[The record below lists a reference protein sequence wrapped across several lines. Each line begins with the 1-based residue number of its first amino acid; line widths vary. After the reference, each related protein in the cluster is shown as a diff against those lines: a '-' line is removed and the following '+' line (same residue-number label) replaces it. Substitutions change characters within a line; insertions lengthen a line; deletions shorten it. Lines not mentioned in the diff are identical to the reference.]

1 MTGGA
6 EARREAELAAFGGRG
21 HDVVRPARAV
31 GWRAPV
37 VFASPHS
44 GDVYPPAFRA
54 GSDQPLRVL
63 ARNADARVDDLFA
76 GVTELGAPLISAR
89 FPRCYVDAN
98 RAGDDLPPEW
108 ADAWEKGC
116 SGHSTPQEASLP
128 ASAYR
133 ADMGLGV
140 VPLVIGERVGIYRH
154 PPGVEAVRARLDALY
169 RPYHGA
175 LADLLEEARSRFG
188 RAVLVDCH
196 SMPGFAAA
204 SVKGGRGNGAAPVR
218 RADIVLGD
226 GHGTT
231 ASADVV
237 DRLEAAFERRGF
249 RVVRNRPY
257 AGGFSTL
264 HYGRPHSG
272 VEAVQ
277 IEINRDLY
285 LNPATGRVKRGYGR
299 LVVDLRGVC
308 AEVIAGLAPD
318 MRAAAE

>member
-1 MTGGA
+1 MS
-6 EARREAELAAFGGRG
+6 
-21 HDVVRPARAV
+21 V

-76 GVTELGAPLISAR
+76 NVPELGAPLISAR
-89 FPRCYVDAN
+89 FPRCYVDVN

-108 ADAWEKGC
+108 AEAWDKGL
-116 SGHSTPQEASLP
+116 SGRSAPQEERLP

-133 ADMGLGV
+133 ADIGLGV
-140 VPLVIGERVGIYRH
+140 VPLVISERVGIYRH
-154 PPGVEAVRARLDALY
+154 PPTVDAVRARLQALY
-169 RPYHGA
+169 RPYHAA
-175 LADLLEEARSRFG
+175 LAGLLAEAQSHFG

-196 SMPGFAAA
+196 SMPGFAVGSA
-204 SVKGGRGNGAAPVR
+204 KGSRKSGSAPVR

-231 ASADVV
+231 ASAEVV
-237 DRLEAAFERRGF
+237 DRLEAAFEQRGY

-264 HYGRPHSG
+264 HYGQPETG

-285 LNPATGRVKRGYGR
+285 FNPATARVKRGYGR

-308 AEVIAGLAPD
+308 AELIAGLGDDLAPD